1 MLNEINKEAK
11 RPLEVLNAKRLI
23 SQSVANEYEAPRS
36 RTKGTIRPDIIAIP
50 NSNSDILLF

>member
-1 MLNEINKEAK
+1 MRLNKEAK